1 MNAIVD
7 ELNGLDLGDARLNAR
22 GQMLLSRFSEN
33 PQASIPAACR
43 GWSETDAAYKFF
55 ANPRVDAA
63 GIVAPH
69 CQATI
74 DRCRQ
79 EPVVLLVQDTSELD
93 YTAKSASIE
102 GLGVLDHRDRRG
114 MHLHLQAAFTP
125 DGCCLGVVGAE
136 FLIRSE
142 ESIGKAR
149 ERAYLPIEQKESVR
163 WLEGYRQACA
173 VQRELLVPQVVSIGD
188 READI
193 YEIFAEAER
202 NAHKPRWHKADFIIR
217 AKNDRSLPEKDE
229 DAGRWCYRKLWSA
242 LKESPER
249 FRRTIDLPATPQRA
263 ARQARLA
270 VRACEVTLKPPY
282 RQDRKL
288 PPVTVRAV
296 LVEEI
301 DPPDGV
307 EPVEWLLLTSLP
319 IDSCQAI
326 EQVIDYYCGRWPIE
340 VFFRTLKTGCRV
352 EELGLESVERLK
364 PCVALYLIVA
374 WRVMF
379 VTILGRE
386 CPDVPADVLF
396 ADAEWQ
402 SVWHIVKQEPPP
414 KTPPSLGEFLPILAS
429 LGGYLNR
436 RHDPPPGPQS
446 LWIGL
451 RRMVDFAHAW
461 LSFGPGR
468 ASKPT

>member
-1 MNAIVD
+1 MNTIVH

-22 GQMLLSRFSEN
+22 GQTLLSRFGEN

-55 ANPRVDAA
+55 ANPRVDAE
-63 GIVAPH
+63 GILASH
-69 CQATI
+69 RQATI

-79 EPVVLLVQDTSELD
+79 ESVVLLVQDTSELD
-93 YTAKSASIE
+93 YTAKSASIK

-114 MHLHLQAAFTP
+114 MHLHLHAAFTP
-125 DGCCLGVVGAE
+125 DGCCLGVVNAK
-136 FLIRSE
+136 FLTRSE
-142 ESIGKAR
+142 ESIGQAR
-149 ERAYLPIEQKESVR
+149 QRAHLPIEEKESLR

-173 VQRELLVPQVVSIGD
+173 IQRELFLRRVVSIAD

-193 YEIFAEAER
+193 YEVFAEAER
-202 NAHKPRWHKADFIIR
+202 KPSTRRWDKADFIIR

-229 DAGRWCYRKLWSA
+229 NGGPWCYQKLWST
-242 LKESPER
+242 LEESPEQ
-249 FRRTIDLPATPQRA
+249 FCRTIDLPATAKRP
-263 ARQARLA
+263 ARRARLA
-270 VRACEVTLKPPY
+270 VHARQVALKPPY
-282 RQDRKL
+282 RQGRKL

-296 LVEEI
+296 LVQEM

-307 EPVEWLLLTSLP
+307 ESVEWLLLTSLP
-319 IDSCQAI
+319 IDSRQAI

-364 PCVALYLIVA
+364 PCLALYLIVA

-379 VTILGRE
+379 VTMLGRE
-386 CPDVPADVLF
+386 CPKVPADVLF
-396 ADAEWQ
+396 ADAEWR
-402 SVWHIVKQEPPP
+402 SVWQIVRQESPPQSS
-414 KTPPSLGEFLPILAS
+414 PSLGEFLPILAT

-436 RHDPPPGPQS
+436 RHDPPPGAQA

-451 RRMVDFAHAW
+451 RRMNDFAHAW
-461 LSFGPGR
+461 LSFGPGH